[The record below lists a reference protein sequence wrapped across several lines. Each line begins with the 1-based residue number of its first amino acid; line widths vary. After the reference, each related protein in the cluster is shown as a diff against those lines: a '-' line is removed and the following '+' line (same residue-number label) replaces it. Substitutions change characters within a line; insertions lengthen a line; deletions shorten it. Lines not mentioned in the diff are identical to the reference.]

1 MSVLSTLRNSPT
13 QLMRTCVSWHP
24 KGITAVRRFTIE
36 PCAAIPERGL
46 KRKPSSSIKNAN
58 PEEATPFIM
67 ISEPGE
73 EPCTLIQ
80 EKLPK
85 EPLARINN
93 VAYIKMQAWLHQ
105 LDEEP
110 PPEHENWTL
119 IQGELPKGEL
129 PKGELPKGELPKG
142 ELPKEPLCHTHN
154 MNYIRTKAWIQQL
167 EGGVEINHFYMNS
180 ELPLSFMKDDTEE
193 LYD

>member
-36 PCAAIPERGL
+36 PCAAIPERKL

-93 VAYIKMQAWLHQ
+93 VAYSKMQEWLHQ

-119 IQGELPKGEL
+119 IQGD
-129 PKGELPKGELPKG
+129 LPKG
-142 ELPKEPLCHTHN
+142 ELPKEPLCHTHY
-154 MNYIRTKAWIQQL
+154 MAYIRMQAWIQLL
-167 EGGVEINHFYMNS
+167 ERGVDINYFYMNS
-180 ELPLSFMKDDTEE
+180 ELPLSFMEKDTEE

>member
-13 QLMRTCVSWHP
+13 QLVRTCVSWHP

-36 PCAAIPERGL
+36 PCAAIPERKL

-93 VAYIKMQAWLHQ
+93 VAYSKMQEWLYQ

-119 IQGELPKGEL
+119 IQGELPKESM
-129 PKGELPKGELPKG
+129 
-142 ELPKEPLCHTHN
+142 CHTHN
-154 MNYIRTKAWIQQL
+154 MAYIRMQAWIQLL
-167 EGGVEINHFYMNS
+167 EKNVDINYFYMNS
-180 ELPLSFMKDDTEE
+180 ELPLSFMEKDTEE

>member
-13 QLMRTCVSWHP
+13 QLVRTCVSWHP

-36 PCAAIPERGL
+36 PCAAIPERKL

-67 ISEPGE
+67 ISELGE

-93 VAYIKMQAWLHQ
+93 VAYSKMQEWLHQ

-119 IQGELPKGEL
+119 IQGELPKESM
-129 PKGELPKGELPKG
+129 
-142 ELPKEPLCHTHN
+142 CHTHN
-154 MNYIRTKAWIQQL
+154 MAYIRMQAWIQLL
-167 EGGVEINHFYMNS
+167 EKNVDINYFYMNS
-180 ELPLSFMKDDTEE
+180 ELPLSFMEKDTEE

>member
-13 QLMRTCVSWHP
+13 QLVRTCVSWHP
-24 KGITAVRRFTIE
+24 KGITAVRRFTLE
-36 PCAAIPERGL
+36 PCAAIPERKL

-67 ISEPGE
+67 ISELGE

-93 VAYIKMQAWLHQ
+93 VAYSKMQAWLHQ

-119 IQGELPKGEL
+119 IQGD
-129 PKGELPKGELPKG
+129 
-142 ELPKEPLCHTHN
+142 LPKEPMFHTHN
-154 MNYIRTKAWIQQL
+154 MAYIRMQAWIQLL
-167 EGGVEINHFYMNS
+167 ERGVDINYFYMNS
-180 ELPLSFMKDDTEE
+180 ELPLSFMEKDTEE

>member
-1 MSVLSTLRNSPT
+1 MSVLSTLRNSLT
-13 QLMRTCVSWHP
+13 KLVTTCVTWHP
-24 KGITAVRRFTIE
+24 QGITAVRRFTIE
-36 PCAAIPERGL
+36 PCAAIPERRL

-93 VAYIKMQAWLHQ
+93 VAYSKMQEWLHQ

-119 IQGELPKGEL
+119 IQGD
-129 PKGELPKGELPKG
+129 LPKG

-154 MNYIRTKAWIQQL
+154 MAYIRMQAWIQLL
-167 EGGVEINHFYMNS
+167 EKNVNINYFYMNS
-180 ELPLSFMKDDTEE
+180 ELPLSFMEKDTEE

>member
-1 MSVLSTLRNSPT
+1 
-13 QLMRTCVSWHP
+13 
-24 KGITAVRRFTIE
+24 
-36 PCAAIPERGL
+36 
-46 KRKPSSSIKNAN
+46 
-58 PEEATPFIM
+58 M

-73 EPCTLIQ
+73 EPCSLIQ

-129 PKGELPKGELPKG
+129 PK
-142 ELPKEPLCHTHN
+142 EPLCHTHN
-154 MNYIRTKAWIQQL
+154 MAYIRMQAWIQLL
-167 EGGVEINHFYMNS
+167 EKNVDINYFYMNS
-180 ELPLSFMKDDTEE
+180 ELPLSFMEKDTEE

>member
-13 QLMRTCVSWHP
+13 QLVRTCVSWHP

-36 PCAAIPERGL
+36 PCAAIPERRL

-67 ISEPGE
+67 ISEPE
-73 EPCTLIQ
+73 EELCSLIK

-93 VAYIKMQAWLHQ
+93 VAYSKMQAWLHQ

-119 IQGELPKGEL
+119 IQGELPK
-129 PKGELPKGELPKG
+129 
-142 ELPKEPLCHTHN
+142 EPLCHTHN
-154 MNYIRTKAWIQQL
+154 MAYIRMQAWIQLL
-167 EGGVEINHFYMNS
+167 EKNVDINYFYMNS
-180 ELPLSFMKDDTEE
+180 ELPLSFMEEDTEE